1 MPRNLPPQVEALL
14 EAPPGPFRDRAW
26 SAFLRHYHRYI
37 LGTARYLSRDYDG
50 AMDRYRFVL
59 EELQLDDFRRLR
71 GYVVDPRSRFSTW
84 LVVVVR
90 RLCRDFERRKYG
102 RSRPDSGPEAHQTRA
117 VRRRLVDLVAE
128 DIDSHPILDGTTADP
143 QLRLERDERQA
154 ALRVAMKGLSAED
167 RLILKLRFEDDLP
180 ASQIARVVQLP
191 SVFHVYR
198 RLKKLQAYIR
208 AQLEDGGVV
217 E

>member
-1 MPRNLPPQVEALL
+1 
-14 EAPPGPFRDRAW
+14 
-26 SAFLRHYHRYI
+26 
-37 LGTARYLSRDYDG
+37 
-50 AMDRYRFVL
+50 
-59 EELQLDDFRRLR
+59 
-71 GYVVDPRSRFSTW
+71 
-84 LVVVVR
+84 
-90 RLCRDFERRKYG
+90 
-102 RSRPDSGPEAHQTRA
+102 
-117 VRRRLVDLVAE
+117 VDLVAE